1 MHGVI
6 YWSMACRTGPQHMGV
21 ASRLPHVLF
30 GDTPEAARSA
40 STSNQ
45 TPGLPGALIYD
56 YSSMLLLIHGYMH
69 V

>member
-1 MHGVI
+1 MISLCELLNRPQAGVHGVI

-40 STSNQ
+40 LTSNQ
-45 TPGLPGALIYD
+45 TPGLSGAL
-56 YSSMLLLIHGYMH
+56 MT
-69 V
+69 